1 MINPPIIVDAR
12 GGLLIFRNP
21 AEVHRELDPARVR
34 NGDYPAAYDWNG
46 RLLRIQV
53 RIEER
58 SFLGMFKRVIEHI
71 EIFETEH
78 IPTHEIALRELV
90 SRFIHPRPAT
100 QPDGT
105 VEPLAGLIRIK
116 AIAGTR

>member
-1 MINPPIIVDAR
+1 MINHRSSWMLAEAYSSSAIRRSPRKWIRPGSAMATIRPPS
-12 GGLLIFRNP
+12 
-21 AEVHRELDPARVR
+21 
-34 NGDYPAAYDWNG
+34 DWNG

-53 RIEER
+53 RIEEH
-58 SFLGMFKRVIEHI
+58 SFFGMFKRITEHI

-90 SRFIHPRPAT
+90 SRFIHPGPAA

>member
-12 GGLLIFRNP
+12 GGILIFRNP
-21 AEVHRELDPARVR
+21 AEVGAELDPARIR

-58 SFLGMFKRVIEHI
+58 SFLGMFKRITEHI

-78 IPTHEIALRELV
+78 IPTHEAALRALV
-90 SRFIHPRPAT
+90 SRFIHPGPAAVANE
-100 QPDGT
+100 T
-105 VEPLAGLIRIK
+105 VEPLAGLIRIR

>member
-12 GGLLIFRNP
+12 GGILIFRNP

-90 SRFIHPRPAT
+90 SRFIHPGPAAP
-100 QPDGT
+100 PDGT
-105 VEPLAGLIRIK
+105 VEPLAGLIRIG
-116 AIAGTR
+116 ATAGTR

>member
-1 MINPPIIVDAR
+1 MINPPIIVDAS
-12 GGLLIFRNP
+12 GGILIFRNP

-53 RIEER
+53 RIEEH
-58 SFLGMFKRVIEHI
+58 SFFGMFKRITEHI

-90 SRFIHPRPAT
+90 SRFIHPGPAA